1 MRIIVCV
8 KQIRHTYARTGMDP
22 EQYFL
27 TPEDSIY
34 RVNPYD
40 ETALELA
47 LKVKAQKDDVE
58 IILLTLGPVIAESE
72 LRRCLA
78 LGADDLYRIETNR
91 ELDSWSKSGLLA
103 RAVKDIGAD
112 LILCGKES
120 LDRQNGQVGA
130 FLAHH
135 LGLPFRSAIVDLT
148 IEDEKKAT
156 ARRAADRGVREVF
169 GCRLPAIFSVEL
181 GSYEHPVPT
190 YEAKKRTRS
199 AEIKTLSYV
208 NEILK
213 NKTMTTRIFSPR
225 PRPKKTAAPDSKAE
239 AFYRIEQLL
248 MDSRVEK
255 KGTILEGDPESQVD
269 GILSFLEEHGFIESK
284 KDSKKE

>member
-1 MRIIVCV
+1 M
-8 KQIRHTYARTGMDP
+8 
-22 EQYFL
+22 
-27 TPEDSIY
+27 
-34 RVNPYD
+34 
-40 ETALELA
+40 
-47 LKVKAQKDDVE
+47 
-58 IILLTLGPVIAESE
+58 
-72 LRRCLA
+72 
-78 LGADDLYRIETNR
+78 
-91 ELDSWSKSGLLA
+91 
-103 RAVKDIGAD
+103 
-112 LILCGKES
+112 
-120 LDRQNGQVGA
+120 
-130 FLAHH
+130 
-135 LGLPFRSAIVDLT
+135 
-148 IEDEKKAT
+148 
-156 ARRAADRGVREVF
+156 F